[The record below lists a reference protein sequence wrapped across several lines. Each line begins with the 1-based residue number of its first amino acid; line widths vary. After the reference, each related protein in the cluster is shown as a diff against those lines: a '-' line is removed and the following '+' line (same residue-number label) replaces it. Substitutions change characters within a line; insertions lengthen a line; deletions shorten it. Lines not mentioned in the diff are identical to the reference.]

1 MKNIFKY
8 GFLGLTLAVTMP
20 SCIDTMDT
28 KPASSFTG
36 EVIWGSKSTVE
47 AFINSIYDG
56 VITGASY
63 AGSGSSIAWESRTP
77 NSVKASQVGEGI
89 DDFATELGI
98 STGSD
103 YGVNFS
109 GSLRKCNLV
118 IKNVEENQ
126 TLSEADKASL
136 IAQAKFLRGMI
147 FFNQARKIGRFV
159 PITMALDTENPEAA
173 NIPMTKTVAESYE
186 YVIADLKAGV
196 EGFPTT
202 NSTGLPTRWAAQVF
216 LSRAALQAYAY
227 TNDASYLDIA
237 INAASDVINNSGIS
251 LATGLEPGKSLWNET
266 DLYNPE
272 ILWAYYRNK
281 ENTNVSSFE
290 ELMRTYPNIST
301 DNVLNSQS
309 PEALKQAN
317 GQTFEGWAIYF
328 PTQDLVDQFLVTDEA
343 TGEALP
349 WYETSQYVNNV
360 NFLDPNSVTEPGQ
373 VDQYNQNSGDARR
386 IPSPQDLTQT
396 KDGYDT
402 FLRYHQLKDGSARD
416 LSDLMYQGRDKRF
429 YTSVVYDK
437 STWMNESITTNLG
450 GNLSQGVRDRED
462 GGWYNTVTGYYWRKS
477 NIENPE
483 PRAYHASKVAL
494 HFNLARLGEAYMNLA
509 EAQLLK
515 KNIPAAVEALNA
527 TRVAHGGLAPST
539 ATTEEDAWADYIR
552 ERNCEM
558 CNEGGDIYFSY
569 LRWGKYGGYA
579 NHGRTPGGIIAD
591 LDRPAYKIQISRD
604 RTKLLI
610 GQVTLLNSANRN
622 FTERRYIL
630 PIAQSFL
637 NTRAAFGLD
646 ANQNE
651 GW

>member
-1 MKNIFKY
+1 MKKIFKY
-8 GFLGLTLAVTMP
+8 GFIGLTFAAAMS
-20 SCIDTMDT
+20 SCIDTLDT
-28 KPASSFTG
+28 QPASSFTG
-36 EVIWGSKSTVE
+36 EVIWGSKATVE

-63 AGSGSSIAWESRTP
+63 AGSGSSIQWESRTP
-77 NSVKASQVGEGI
+77 NSVKCSQVGEGI
-89 DDFATELGI
+89 DGVATESNI
-98 STGSD
+98 STASD
-103 YGVNFS
+103 FGTNFS
-109 GSLRKCNLV
+109 ASLRKCNLV
-118 IKNVEENQ
+118 ITNVEASTSLNE
-126 TLSEADKASL
+126 EEKESL

-159 PITMALDTENPEAA
+159 PITEVLDIEHPEAA
-173 NIPMTKTVAESYE
+173 NIPITSSVDESYK
-186 YVIADLKAGV
+186 YVIEDLQAGADGLPA
-196 EGFPTT
+196 E
-202 NSTGLPTRWAAQVF
+202 NATGLPTKWAAKVF

-227 TNDASYLDIA
+227 TNDEAYLTIA
-237 INAASDVINNSGIS
+237 INAASDVIENSGVS
-251 LATGLEPGKSLWNET
+251 LATGLAPNKSLWNET

-281 ENTNVSSFE
+281 DNTTVSSFD

-301 DNVLNSQS
+301 DNVVNSKS
-309 PEALKQAN
+309 PIALKQAN

-360 NFLDPNSVTEPGQ
+360 DVLDPTSVTDTCQIDAYKQ
-373 VDQYNQNSGDARR
+373 VSGASRQ
-386 IPSPQDLTQT
+386 IPSMQDFLQT
-396 KDGYDT
+396 KAGYAT
-402 FLRYHQLKDGSARD
+402 FQRYHQLKAGVERD
-416 LSDLMYQGRDKRF
+416 LSDLMYTGRDKRF
-429 YTSVVYDK
+429 YTAVVYDK
-437 STWMNESITTNLG
+437 STWMNESIETNLG

-483 PRAYHASKVAL
+483 PRAYHASTVAL

-515 KNIPAAVEALNA
+515 KNIPAAVAALNA
-527 TRVAHGGLAPST
+527 TRVAHGELAPST
-539 ATTEEDAWADYIR
+539 AATEEEAWADYIR

-579 NHGRTPGGIIAD
+579 NHGRSAGEVIAD

-610 GQVTLLNSANRN
+610 GQVTLLNSADRK
-622 FTERRYIL
+622 FTERRYL
-630 PIAQSFL
+630 FPIAQSFL
-637 NTRAAFGLD
+637 DTRAAFGLD
-646 ANQNE
+646 HDQNE

>member
-56 VITGASY
+56 VITQSGY

-89 DDFATELGI
+89 DGFATELGI
-98 STGSD
+98 STGTD

-109 GSLRKCNLV
+109 ASLRKCNLV

-281 ENTNVSSFE
+281 DNTNVSSFE

-539 ATTEEDAWADYIR
+539 ATTEEEAWADYIR

>member
-98 STGSD
+98 STGND

-266 DLYNPE
+266 DLSNPE

-281 ENTNVSSFE
+281 DNTNVSSFE

-396 KDGYDT
+396 KDGYGT

-539 ATTEEDAWADYIR
+539 ATTEEEAWADYIR

>member
-98 STGSD
+98 STGND

-290 ELMRTYPNIST
+290 ELMRSYPNIST

-539 ATTEEDAWADYIR
+539 ATTEEEAWADYIR

-569 LRWGKYGGYA
+569 LRWGKYGGFA

>member
-8 GFLGLTLAVTMP
+8 GFIGLTLAATMS

-28 KPASSFTG
+28 KPSSSFTG
-36 EVIWGSKSTVE
+36 DVIWSSKSTVE

-56 VITGASY
+56 VIRDAGY

-77 NSVKASQVGEGI
+77 NSVKCSQVGEGI
-89 DDFATELGI
+89 DGVATELGI
-98 STGSD
+98 STGND
-103 YGVNFS
+103 FGTNFS

-118 IKNVEENQ
+118 IANVEANG
-126 TLSEADKASL
+126 TLSEEEKASL
-136 IAQAKFLRGMI
+136 IAQAKFLRGMV

-159 PITMALDTENPEAA
+159 PITMVLDVEHPEAA
-173 NIPMTKTVAESYE
+173 NIPITSSVAESYK
-186 YVIADLKAGV
+186 YVIEDLQAGANGLP
-196 EGFPTT
+196 EENT
-202 NSTGLPTRWAAQVF
+202 TGLPTKWAAEVF

-251 LATGLEPGKSLWNET
+251 LAANLAPNNSLWNET

-281 ENTNVSSFE
+281 DNTNVESFE

-301 DNVLNSQS
+301 DNVLNSKS
-309 PEALKQAN
+309 PTALKQAN

-328 PTQDLVDQFLVTDEA
+328 PTQDLVDQFLVTDEL
-343 TGEALP
+343 TGDALP
-349 WYETSQYVNNV
+349 WYETSQYQNNV
-360 NFLDPNSVTEPGQ
+360 DVLEPSSVTEAGQ
-373 VDQYNQNSGDARR
+373 VDAYNQNSGDARR
-386 IPSPQDLTQT
+386 IPSPQDLLQT
-396 KDGYDT
+396 KEGYDN
-402 FLRYHQLKDGSARD
+402 FQRYHQLKAGAERD
-416 LSDLMYQGRDKRF
+416 LSDLMYTGRDKRF

-437 STWMNESITTNLG
+437 SVWMNETIETNLG

-527 TRVAHGGLAPST
+527 TRTKHGGLAPSQ
-539 ATTEEDAWADYIR
+539 ATTEAEAWADYIR

-569 LRWGKYGGYA
+569 LRWGKYGGHA
-579 NHGRTPGGIIAD
+579 NHGRSAGGIIAD

-622 FTERRYIL
+622 FTERRYL
-630 PIAQSFL
+630 FPIAQGFL
-637 NTRAAFGLD
+637 DTRAAFGLD
-646 ANQNE
+646 HEQNE

>member
-98 STGSD
+98 STGND

-126 TLSEADKASL
+126 TLSETDKASL

-281 ENTNVSSFE
+281 DNTNVSSFD

-539 ATTEEDAWADYIR
+539 ATTEEEAWADYIR

>member
-98 STGSD
+98 STGND

-126 TLSEADKASL
+126 TLSETDKASL

-281 ENTNVSSFE
+281 DNTNVSSFD

-539 ATTEEDAWADYIR
+539 ATTEEEAWADYIR

-637 NTRAAFGLD
+637 NTRAAFSLD

>member
-98 STGSD
+98 STGND

-290 ELMRTYPNIST
+290 ELMRSYPNIST

-396 KDGYDT
+396 KDGYGT

-539 ATTEEDAWADYIR
+539 ATTEEEAWADYIR

>member
-98 STGSD
+98 STGND

-539 ATTEEDAWADYIR
+539 ATTEEEAWADYIR

>member
-98 STGSD
+98 STGND

-147 FFNQARKIGRFV
+147 FINQARKIGRFV

-539 ATTEEDAWADYIR
+539 ATTEEEAWADYIR

>member
-98 STGSD
+98 STGND

-281 ENTNVSSFE
+281 DNTNVSSFE

-539 ATTEEDAWADYIR
+539 ATTEEEAWADYIR

-569 LRWGKYGGYA
+569 LRWGKYGGFA

-591 LDRPAYKIQISRD
+591 LDRPVYKIQISRD

-646 ANQNE
+646 AVQNE

>member
-539 ATTEEDAWADYIR
+539 ATTEEEAWADYIR

-569 LRWGKYGGYA
+569 LRWGKYGGFA

>member
-1 MKNIFKY
+1 MKNILKY

-28 KPASSFTG
+28 QPASSFTG
-36 EVIWGSKSTVE
+36 DVIWGSKSTVE

-56 VITGASY
+56 VITGAGY
-63 AGSGSSIAWESRTP
+63 AGSGSSIGWESRTP
-77 NSVKASQVGEGI
+77 NSVRSSQVGEGI
-89 DDFATELGI
+89 DNFATELGI
-98 STGSD
+98 DTGSD
-103 YGVNFS
+103 YGVSFT
-109 GSLRKCNLV
+109 GSLRRCNLV
-118 IKNVEENQ
+118 IKNVEANE
-126 TLSEADKASL
+126 TLSETDKASL

-159 PITMALDTENPEAA
+159 PITIALDTENPDAA
-173 NIPMTKTVAESYE
+173 NIPMTKTIAESYE

-196 EGFPTT
+196 EGFPAT

-227 TNDASYLDIA
+227 TNNASYLDIA

-251 LATGLEPGKSLWNET
+251 LATGLEPNKSLWNET

-281 ENTNVSSFE
+281 DNTAVSSFD
-290 ELMRTYPNIST
+290 ELMRTYPNISN
-301 DNVLNSQS
+301 DNVNNSKS
-309 PEALKQAN
+309 PVTLKQAN

-328 PTQDLVDQFLVTDEA
+328 PTQDLVDQFLVTDEV

-360 NFLDPNSVTEPGQ
+360 NVLNPNSVTEVGQ
-373 VDQYNQNSGDARR
+373 VDAYNQVNNDPRR
-386 IPSPQDLTQT
+386 IPSPQDLSQT

-429 YTSVVYDK
+429 YTTVVYDK
-437 STWMNESITTNLG
+437 STWINEYIETNLG

-462 GGWYNTVTGYYWRKS
+462 GGWYNTTTGYYWRKS
-477 NIENPE
+477 NIANPE
-483 PRAYHASKVAL
+483 PRAFHNSKVAL

-539 ATTEEDAWADYIR
+539 ATTEEEAWADYIR

-569 LRWGKYGGYA
+569 LRWGKYGGFA

-591 LDRPAYKIQISRD
+591 LDRPVYKIQISRD

-646 ANQNE
+646 AVQNE

>member
-28 KPASSFTG
+28 QPASSFTG

-56 VITGASY
+56 VITQSGY

-89 DDFATELGI
+89 DGFATELGI
-98 STGSD
+98 STGTD

-109 GSLRKCNLV
+109 ASLRKCNLV

-196 EGFPTT
+196 EGFPTE
-202 NSTGLPTRWAAQVF
+202 NSSGLPTRWAAQVF

-227 TNDASYLDIA
+227 TNNASYLDIA

-251 LATGLEPGKSLWNET
+251 LATGLEPSKSLWNET

-281 ENTNVSSFE
+281 ENTAVSSFD

-437 STWMNESITTNLG
+437 STWMNENITTNLG

-539 ATTEEDAWADYIR
+539 ATTEEEAWADYIR

>member
-98 STGSD
+98 STGND

-251 LATGLEPGKSLWNET
+251 LATGLEPNKSLWNET

-396 KDGYDT
+396 KDGYGT

-539 ATTEEDAWADYIR
+539 ATTEEEAWADYIR

>member
-28 KPASSFTG
+28 KPASSFTS

-56 VITGASY
+56 VITGSGY

-77 NSVKASQVGEGI
+77 NSVKCSQVGEGI
-89 DDFATELGI
+89 DGFATELGI

-103 YGVNFS
+103 YGVNYS
-109 GSLRKCNLV
+109 GSLRRCNLV
-118 IKNVEENQ
+118 ISNVAANE
-126 TLSEADKASL
+126 TLSEGDKASL

-159 PITMALDTENPEAA
+159 PVTEVLDTENPDAA
-173 NIPMTKTVAESYE
+173 NIPMTKTIAESYE

-196 EGFPTT
+196 EGFPTE

-227 TNDASYLDIA
+227 TNNASYLDIA
-237 INAASDVINNSGIS
+237 INAANDVINNSGIS
-251 LATGLEPGKSLWNET
+251 LATELSPDKSLWNET

-281 ENTNVSSFE
+281 DNTSVVSFE

-301 DNVLNSQS
+301 DNVNNSLS
-309 PEALKQAN
+309 PVALKQAS

-360 NFLDPNSVTEPGQ
+360 NVLDPNSVTEAGQ
-373 VDQYNQNSGDARR
+373 VDQYNQINGDARR
-386 IPSPQDLTQT
+386 VPSPQDLTQT

-402 FLRYHQLKDGSARD
+402 FLRYHQLKDGAGRD

-429 YTSVVYDK
+429 YTAVVYDK
-437 STWMNESITTNLG
+437 STWINETIETNLG

-477 NIENPE
+477 NIAYPE
-483 PRAYHASKVAL
+483 PRAYHNSKVAL
-494 HFNLARLGEAYMNLA
+494 HFNLVRLGEAYMNLA

-539 ATTEEDAWADYIR
+539 ATTEEQAWADYIR

-569 LRWGKYGGYA
+569 LRWGKYGGFA

-646 ANQNE
+646 AVQNE

>member
-98 STGSD
+98 STGND

-251 LATGLEPGKSLWNET
+251 LATGLEPNKSLWNET

-396 KDGYDT
+396 KDGYGT

-494 HFNLARLGEAYMNLA
+494 HFILARLGEAYMNLA

-539 ATTEEDAWADYIR
+539 ATTEEEAWADYIR

>member
-98 STGSD
+98 STGND

-396 KDGYDT
+396 KDGYGT

-539 ATTEEDAWADYIR
+539 ATTEEEAWADYIR

-569 LRWGKYGGYA
+569 LRWGKYGGFA

>member
-98 STGSD
+98 STGND

-396 KDGYDT
+396 KDGYGT

-539 ATTEEDAWADYIR
+539 ATTEEEAWADYIR

>member
-98 STGSD
+98 STGND

-118 IKNVEENQ
+118 IKNVEENE

-539 ATTEEDAWADYIR
+539 ATTEEEAWADYIR

>member
-98 STGSD
+98 STGND

-126 TLSEADKASL
+126 TLSETDKASL

-281 ENTNVSSFE
+281 DNTNVSSFD

-527 TRVAHGGLAPST
+527 TRVAHGGLAPSN
-539 ATTEEDAWADYIR
+539 ATTEEEAWADYIR

>member
-98 STGSD
+98 STGND

-539 ATTEEDAWADYIR
+539 ATTEEEAWADYIR

-610 GQVTLLNSANRN
+610 SQVTLLNSANRN

>member
-98 STGSD
+98 STGND

-159 PITMALDTENPEAA
+159 PITVALDTENPDAA
-173 NIPMTKTVAESYE
+173 NIPMTKTIAESYE

-227 TNDASYLDIA
+227 TNNASYLDIA

-251 LATGLEPGKSLWNET
+251 LATGLEPNKSLWNET

-281 ENTNVSSFE
+281 DNTAVSSFD
-290 ELMRTYPNIST
+290 ELMRTYPNISN
-301 DNVLNSQS
+301 DNVNNSKS
-309 PEALKQAN
+309 PVALKQAN

-328 PTQDLVDQFLVTDEA
+328 PTQDLVDHFLVTDEV

-360 NFLDPNSVTEPGQ
+360 NVLNPNSVTEVGQ
-373 VDQYNQNSGDARR
+373 VDAYNQVNNDPRR
-386 IPSPQDLTQT
+386 IPSPQDLSQT

-429 YTSVVYDK
+429 YTTVVYDK
-437 STWMNESITTNLG
+437 STWINEYIETNLG

-462 GGWYNTVTGYYWRKS
+462 GGWYNTTTGYYWRKS
-477 NIENPE
+477 NIANPE
-483 PRAYHASKVAL
+483 PRAFHNSKVAL

-539 ATTEEDAWADYIR
+539 ATTEEEAWADYIR

-569 LRWGKYGGYA
+569 LRWGKYGGFA

-591 LDRPAYKIQISRD
+591 LDRPVYKIQISRD

-646 ANQNE
+646 AVQNE

>member
-98 STGSD
+98 STGND

-281 ENTNVSSFE
+281 DNTNVSSFE

-539 ATTEEDAWADYIR
+539 ATTEEEAWADYIR